1 MLIYPM
7 SSAFQLPMVLAISAN
22 GGFGDVLWSGIQQLH
37 TTEWIA
43 AILSFLCVILA
54 AKNSIWNWPVAM
66 AGSLIYAWVFL
77 VSGLYSDA
85 ILNVLFVGFQ
95 CYGWAQWRKN
105 SIIGN
110 TLKPSLGPKKSI
122 LRVMLIALCIYPIW
136 VYIVSSGLFAKTI
149 LALLSGDIF
158 MAISPIGGHSSL
170 PSIAAPK
177 FVYLDAMLLFLSLS
191 ALYMQ
196 AKKWIQNWIL
206 WIVVDLI
213 YVPVYWLNHN
223 YITSILYLIYIPIAV
238 KGYQMWREESERF
251 SPVKRNTND

>member
-7 SSAFQLPMVLAISAN
+7 LSALPLPMVLAISAN
-22 GGFGDVLWSGIQQLH
+22 GGFGDVLWRGIQQMH

-43 AILSFLCVILA
+43 AILSFWCVILA

-95 CYGWAQWRKN
+95 CYGWMRWRKN
-105 SIIGN
+105 SVIGEA
-110 TLKPSLGPKKSI
+110 LKPSVGPRKSI
-122 LRVMLIALCIYPIW
+122 IRVMITALCIYPVW
-136 VYIVSSGLFAKTI
+136 VYIVSSGLFGNLI
-149 LALLSGDIF
+149 SSLVSGDIF
-158 MAISPIGGHSSL
+158 MGISSVFGHSPLSN
-170 PSIAAPK
+170 IAPPR
-177 FVYLDAMLLFLSLS
+177 FVYLDAMLLFLSLG

-196 AKKWIQNWIL
+196 AKKWVQNWIL

-251 SPVKRNTND
+251 SPVERNIND